1 MTKFFLSLLFAA
13 GFSVATY
20 AGNPDVGKTKINI
33 ADSKVTWTAHKVT
46 GKHSGTINIKEG
58 SLDIK
63 DDMLVGGSFT
73 IDMTSIAVTDLTGE
87 YKGKLEGHLKGDDFF
102 SVATHPTAKLTI
114 TQATS
119 KGEGQYQVKGDLTIK
134 GITKPVIFMADFM
147 PEGKKYRA
155 TANIKIDRTNYDV
168 KYGSNKFFEDLG
180 DSAIYDEFDLAVVL
194 VTQ

>member
-1 MTKFFLSLLFAA
+1 MTKFFLSILFAA

-20 AGNPDVGKTKINI
+20 AGNPENGKTKINL
-33 ADSKVTWTAHKVT
+33 ADSKVEWTAHKVT

-58 SLDIK
+58 TLDIK
-63 DDMLVGGSFT
+63 DDMLVGGSFV
-73 IDMTSIAVTDLTGE
+73 IDMTSIAVTDLSGE

-102 SVATHPTAKLTI
+102 AVATHPTASMKI
-114 TQATS
+114 TQATP
-119 KGEGQYQVKGDLTIK
+119 KGEGQYQVKGDLTVK
-134 GITKPVIFMADFM
+134 GITKPVTFMADFT

-155 TANIKIDRTNYDV
+155 VANIKIDRTLYDV

-180 DSAIYDEFDLAVVL
+180 DSAIYDEFDLTVVL